1 MNEDRF
7 LEEVS
12 VILED
17 EIDKK
22 DVCGKCA
29 VSFVC

>member
-17 EIDKK
+17 EINKK
-22 DVCGKCA
+22 DVCGKC
-29 VSFVC
+29 VV